1 MDEQRIMELFE
12 QLDQDLVESE
22 VDELMKEIEYDS
34 EAIKEKA
41 LGKVMQLNKKRALI
55 SKIVKLTTVAA
66 CVSIAL
72 TSFVFREDISAAF
85 KGFFHQRSVGTGV
98 VEGDGYELEKPI
110 KLSEDILIK
119 SAFAFK
125 DTIEIDIETDLT
137 LKELDPIQLIAHNND
152 GDNGEEKVYYEATGY
167 SEIDKGFHFLF
178 AKDEI
183 NTSILVQSSYTL
195 VLAGKNYDIQL
206 EQGEEIQV
214 GEEIDME
221 MENKE
226 DPLLKGIH
234 LAYRELPNEENLQS
248 FQILV
253 DFEDDKTELL
263 SIGMPSILEAVGG
276 LEYSNEGGI
285 ISWGTSGITDPL
297 MAYDTKDNMYEVQ
310 YYEQT
315 VSLPRQS
322 YYIEAGNGEVGKIK
336 EIRVPAILTT
346 CKVEKQQTEVKLPKA
361 GALTVDEEVDLG
373 LESMKIKEIERVDGT
388 TINMTILNNTQK
400 LQNVWIRSVQ
410 VDSGDIRKME
420 CQFTRE
426 EAKIIIELKDNVEV
440 LKLDFYNPEYI
451 WEGNWTVA
459 PTESNQK

>member
-1 MDEQRIMELFE
+1 MDEQKIMELFE

-22 VDELMKEIEYDS
+22 VDELMKEVDYDS

-41 LGKVMQLNKKRALI
+41 LGKVRQLNKKRALI
-55 SKIVKLTTVAA
+55 GKIVKLTTVAA

-72 TSFVFREDISAAF
+72 TSFVFRENISAAF
-85 KGFFHQRSVGTGV
+85 KGFFGQRSVGTGV
-98 VEGDGYELEKPI
+98 VVGDGYELEEPI
-110 KLSEDILIK
+110 KLSEDILVK

-125 DTIEIDIETDLT
+125 DTIEVDVETDLS
-137 LKELDPIQLIAHNND
+137 LKQLDPIQLIARHQED
-152 GDNGEEKVYYEATGY
+152 DSDEVDVYYEATGY
-167 SEIDKGFHFLF
+167 SVIDKGYHFLF

-214 GEEIDME
+214 GEEVNME
-221 MENKE
+221 TKNEE

-234 LAYRELPNEENLQS
+234 LAYRELPNDEKLQS

-253 DFEDDKTELL
+253 DFEDDKTQLL

-276 LEYSNEGGI
+276 LEYPEDGGI
-285 ISWGTSGITDPL
+285 ISWGSSGITDPL
-297 MAYDTKDNMYEVQ
+297 IAYDTKDNKYEVE
-310 YYEQT
+310 YYQQT

-322 YYIEAGNGEVGKIK
+322 YYIDAGDTQVDGIKKIQ
-336 EIRVPAILTT
+336 VPAILTT
-346 CKVEKQQTEVKLPKA
+346 YKVEKQKR
-361 GALTVDEEVDLG
+361 EVDLPESGVLTMDEDINLG
-373 LESMKIKEIERVDGT
+373 LESIKIKEIERVDET
-388 TINMTILNNTQK
+388 TVNITLLNNTQK
-400 LQNVWIRSVQ
+400 LHNVWIRSVQ

-426 EAKIIIELKDNVEV
+426 EAKLTIELKEKIDT

-459 PTESNQK
+459 PTQNN